1 MNDGHNNTLVP
12 IEGSQS
18 PAQPAEIEEVDPKDG
33 DGDGVVTTD
42 RPELISGAHL
52 AGIDPPQK
60 KPKFLGRRRRED
72 KKTKKLK
79 KKEVAQEKQLLKKR
93 ETERQSEPM
102 KKRKKPQD
110 EDAKNNKKTKKQNN
124 KKKNKTKRD
133 EKHPKDK
140 ASKTKRE
147 QMEEDVECGYH
158 SDQSSTKR
166 SAARKVKALATK
178 FYKRTSLNFSSSSS
192 STSSRQQGGESLKIE
207 KVNRASSSNTS
218 AAKKVNFD
226 VEGKRERLRQLG
238 RKNNRL
244 KLMQERAKQRQAR
257 TPKKE
262 EKGKEKVE
270 QRELEEEE
278 EEEEVVVEEAEAVVE
293 IRVKGRSGKDLGGR
307 SPALR
312 AKGGSL
318 PSSPKVEEWKEFLLT
333 HFENTSL
340 LEKSDASDGEF
351 SLFMKEVSREI
362 I

>member
-18 PAQPAEIEEVDPKDG
+18 PAQSAEREEVDPKDG
-33 DGDGVVTTD
+33 YDDGVVTTD

-60 KPKFLGRRRRED
+60 KPKFLGRRRED

-79 KKEVAQEKQLLKKR
+79 KREVAKEKQLLKKR

-110 EDAKNNKKTKKQNN
+110 EDVKNNKKNKKKK

-318 PSSPKVEEWKEFLLT
+318 PSSPKAEEWKEFLLT